1 GAQSQDSGGDH
12 VSRRGDDVQL
22 VRVGDAGGVGGN
34 LQRLVPAPGV
44 DVGPPEHGQAPAADA
59 PHAGSLEPLHNV
71 LQQADRQVG
80 FVQDP
85 RGRSYSPQK
94 GLFNGRAGEL
104 AQLRDEL
111 VPAAD
116 RVGTGAYPQFV
127 RVDITAR
134 GPAGGRRTPAFQQ
147 AEGAAYRLAAG
158 GHAGLV
164 GDRGCTPERV
174 PGEGRQVTR
183 CVFGDGDER

>member
-22 VRVGDAGGVGGN
+22 VRVGDAGGLGGDF
-34 LQRLVPAPGV
+34 QRLVPAPGV
-44 DVGPPEHGQAPAADA
+44 DVGPPEHGQAPAAGA
-59 PHAGSLEPLHNV
+59 PHAGSPEPLHNF

-94 GLFNGRAGEL
+94 GLFSGRAGDL
-104 AQLRDEL
+104 AQVRDEL

-116 RVGTGAYPQFV
+116 RVGAGAYPQFV
-127 RVDITAR
+127 RVDITAG
-134 GPAGGRRTPAFQQ
+134 GPAGGRRTLAFQQ
-147 AEGAAYRLAAG
+147 AEDAADGLAG
-158 GHAGLV
+158 GGRSGLV
-164 GDRGCTPERV
+164 GDG
-174 PGEGRQVTR
+174 GG
-183 CVFGDGDER
+183 